1 MDSENRKTLFQRAGE
16 IIINKYKNIKDIP
29 EKYLF
34 FYANYIPPSV
44 GVKRKFDES
53 NV

>member
-16 IIINKYKNIKDIP
+16 IIINKYKNNKYIP

-34 FYANYIPPSV
+34 FYANYIHPSV
-44 GVKRKFDES
+44 GVK
-53 NV
+53 